1 MPKHRPTVRQAAAIL
16 IALSDE
22 PFGGKHA
29 GRYRLSRKAMR
40 EVLGRRHIPAR
51 VLEELIDEVFEAGYL
66 LLDLDTHFAV
76 LEQRIVHNYRN
87 VTQAALA
94 KVAGFEATAAGES

>member
-1 MPKHRPTVRQAAAIL
+1 MSKRRPSVQQASEVL
-16 IALSDE
+16 ITLYDA
-22 PFGGKHA
+22 PFGGKRS

-40 EVLGRRHIPAR
+40 EILGRRHLPPV

-66 LLDLDTHFAV
+66 LLDLETHFAI
-76 LEQRIVHNYRN
+76 LEQRIVNNYRN

-94 KVAGFEATAAGES
+94 KVIATGES

>member
-1 MPKHRPTVRQAAAIL
+1 MPKRRPTVQQAAEIL
-16 IALSDE
+16 IALYDA
-22 PFGGKHA
+22 PFGGKRS

-40 EVLGRRHIPAR
+40 EILGRRHIPAS
-51 VLEELIDEVFEAGYL
+51 VLEKLIDEVFEAGYL

-76 LEQRIVHNYRN
+76 LEQRIVNNYRN

-94 KVAGFEATAAGES
+94 KVGSIEATATGEG